1 MADEAFSPEV
11 SDANVESPTEI
22 VSTPS
27 ANTETI
33 ESPAPPSAPQP
44 QADAAAA
51 AAFLDP
57 NSNYKLSFAGQEE
70 QLSGQQYSYLAEA
83 GARALLKAQEQQAA
97 GESPPT
103 ETEKA
108 NEAELADMSDP
119 LVRVEALEKKLES
132 LTGNVKNQEVTFESR
147 RLEALIDEKFAGSA
161 IFKGLGA
168 NEETKGDLA
177 DLREEVF
184 STALRKNVPVE
195 KAFEAIEART
205 SRMLGE
211 DRSNYLRGK
220 LEAQKGAV
228 EGTGGR
234 TRSPEKPASLK
245 EWQEDPNSLIKRT
258 MTMLSDR

>member
-1 MADEAFSPEV
+1 MADEGMTPEV
-11 SDANVESPTEI
+11 SDANIENPTEI
-22 VSTPS
+22 VSD
-27 ANTETI
+27 ANTETVA
-33 ESPAPPSAPQP
+33 APGAPSEPLSQE
-44 QADAAAA
+44 AAA

-57 NSNYKLSFAGQEE
+57 NSSYKLSFGGQEE

-83 GARALLKAQEQQAA
+83 GARALLAAQEKQAA
-97 GESPPT
+97 GAAEPS
-103 ETEKA
+103 EAEKA
-108 NEAELADMSDP
+108 TEAELADSNDP
-119 LVRVEALEKKLES
+119 IARVEALEKKLES
-132 LTGNVKNQEVTFESR
+132 LSGNVKSQEVTFESR
-147 RLEALIDEKFAGSA
+147 RLESVIDDKFAKSE

-168 NEETKGDLA
+168 NEETQGDLA

-184 STALRKNVPVE
+184 STALRKNIPVE
-195 KAFEAIEART
+195 RAFEAIEART

-211 DRSNYLRGK
+211 ERSSYLRGK

-258 MTMLSDR
+258 MTLLGE